1 MTTADYEPNMVLSSV
16 EYKVVGTRPIRH
28 DGHDKV
34 TGRALY
40 GADFTTAGLLQ
51 AKVLRSPHAHA
62 RIVSIDPSK
71 ALAQPGVRAVVTASD
86 LPPSGDN
93 VGAKRDRD
101 NVLASDKVLY
111 KGHAVA
117 GVAALSA
124 HEAEEAVALIEVEY
138 EVLPPVI
145 TVEQAMAEGAT
156 LLHDDLFTSELG
168 EQTDE
173 PSNVAEHFQ
182 HRKGDLD
189 KGFAEADVIVEREYR
204 AKTVHQGYIEPHN
217 ATALWNSDGRPAR
230 VVQHAGLVHGARR
243 ARVAA
248 GHAGIADPGHSDGD
262 RRRIRWQDPGVPGA
276 CGRVAVEEDG
286 PSGEDGDEPRRRLR
300 GVRPDLRLLEPSQD
314 RREARRHDYRR
325 RGGTGLRG
333 WRLPRLAR
341 GRRRHVRTRALR
353 HRERRS

>member
-40 GADFTTAGLLQ
+40 GADFTTAGLLH

-124 HEAEEAVALIEVEY
+124 HEAEEAAAKIEVEY

-156 LLHDDLFTSELG
+156 LLHDDLYTSELG
-168 EQTDE
+168 EQTDT

-182 HRKGDLD
+182 HRKGDPA

-217 ATALWNSDGRPAR
+217 ATALWNSDGRLHVWCSTQGSFTVRDSLASLLDMPVSQIR
-230 VVQHAGLVHGARR
+230 VDSH
-243 ARVAA
+243 
-248 GHAGIADPGHSDGD
+248 GD
-262 RRRIRWQDPGVPGA
+262 RRGLRRQDSRVPRAG
-276 CGRVAVEEDG
+276 GRAAVEED
-286 PSGEDGDEPRRRLR
+286 
-300 GVRPDLRLLEPSQD
+300 RPGQ
-314 RREARRHDYRR
+314 
-325 RGGTGLRG
+325 
-333 WRLPRLAR
+333 
-341 GRRRHVRTRALR
+341 
-353 HRERRS
+353 